1 MGSMRNAFIYAAI
14 LSMLPLPAAAAETC
28 RDHYRSEGTP
38 MLQAITYKTW
48 MIFPS
53 VSPRAAFDRVTRAV
67 LAEGF
72 VGVHVEKALG
82 TLTAQ
87 QETSGSGRP
96 QTLRV
101 VVRKAGAGSRVDA
114 LFMVQAGQIGQ
125 DVDQNLCRIVD
136 AAAQ

>member
-1 MGSMRNAFIYAAI
+1 MLRTLVCIATLLVFGVSAA
-14 LSMLPLPAAAAETC
+14 SAQTCAEN
-28 RDHYRSEGTP
+28 YRSEGAP

-48 MIFPS
+48 AIFPGA
-53 VSPRAAFDRVTRAV
+53 SPKAAFDRVTRAV

-72 VGVHVEKALG
+72 VNVNAEKGLG

-101 VVRKAGAGSRVDA
+101 VVRKSGKGSRVDA
-114 LFMVQAGQIGQ
+114 LFMVQAGQIAPNMS
-125 DVDQNLCRIVD
+125 DNLCRIVD
-136 AAAQ
+136 AVAG